1 VNPDPQAYRIGKFVE
16 STRVP
21 RFFTLLEAEALLPQ
35 IQKYLQKL
43 SSAKQQHEEADAQIT
58 GIHQRIALAGGS
70 IPPHAQLLELK
81 QQKEAAARHLKE
93 TVEAIHDTGCQLKDL
108 EMGLIDFP
116 TLYRGQEVYLCW
128 KSGERDIGY
137 WHHVED
143 GYRGRR
149 PIDSEFLSNH
159 RGDGAPSH

>member
-1 VNPDPQAYRIGKFVE
+1 
-16 STRVP
+16 VP

-43 SSAKQQHEEADAQIT
+43 SSAKQQHDDADAQISR
-58 GIHQRIALAGGS
+58 IHQRIALSGGM
-70 IPPHAQLLELK
+70 IPPRAELVELK
-81 QQKEAAARHLKE
+81 KRKEAAVLLLKE
-93 TVEAIHDTGCQLKDL
+93 TVEAIQATGCQLKDL
-108 EMGLIDFP
+108 EMGLVDFP
-116 TLYRGQEVYLCW
+116 TLYRGKEVYLCW

-143 GYRGRR
+143 GYRGRH

-159 RGDGAPSH
+159 RGDEKASN

>member
-1 VNPDPQAYRIGKFVE
+1 M
-16 STRVP
+16 P
-21 RFFTLLEAEALLPQ
+21 RFFTILEAEALLPQ
-35 IQKYLQKL
+35 IQKYLEKL
-43 SSAKQQHEEADAQIT
+43 ASVKRQYDEAEAQI
-58 GIHQRIALAGGS
+58 GNIQQRIALSGGMV
-70 IPPHAQLLELK
+70 PPRAQLLELK
-81 QQKEAAARHLKE
+81 QQKDGAARRLKE
-93 TVEAIHDTGCQLKDL
+93 TIESIHETGCQLKDF

-116 TLYRGQEVYLCW
+116 TLYRGKEVYLCW

-159 RGDGAPSH
+159 RGS

>member
-1 VNPDPQAYRIGKFVE
+1 M
-16 STRVP
+16 P

-35 IQKYLQKL
+35 IRKHLEKL
-43 SSAKQQHEEADAQIT
+43 ASAKREYDEAEAQI
-58 GIHQRIALAGGS
+58 GNIHRRIALSGGM
-70 IPPHAQLLELK
+70 IPPRAQLLELK
-81 QQKEAAARHLKE
+81 QHKDAAARRLKE
-93 TVEAIHDTGCQLKDL
+93 TIEAIHETGCQLKDL

-116 TLYRGQEVYLCW
+116 TLYRGKEVYLCW
-128 KSGERDIGY
+128 KSGERDIGH

-159 RGDGAPSH
+159 RGDGTASN